1 MTVSKQIEN
10 RIHEHDPGW
19 VFCPTDFLDLGS
31 PHTVGM
37 ALTRMV
43 RGETI
48 RRLARGLYDFP
59 QKHEQLGL
67 LSPSVDMIVEAVAR
81 RDGVRLQPS
90 EATAANILH
99 LSEQV
104 PMRVVYE
111 TDGPAR
117 KIKIGTLTIQ
127 FRNRA
132 PRKMA
137 TAGKMSGLV
146 LAALRGLGK
155 RYVTQEQVAHL
166 RQLLTPEDRKCLLL
180 DLPQAPAWMH
190 PFLRY
195 IAGDEKNND
204 QF

>member
-10 RIHEHDPGW
+10 RVHGHGPGW
-19 VFCPTDFLDLGS
+19 VFSPNDFLDLGS

-37 ALTRMV
+37 VLTRMV
-43 RGETI
+43 RGGQI

-59 QKHEQLGL
+59 RTDPQLGL
-67 LSPSVDMIVEAVAR
+67 LSPSVDMIAETLAR

-90 EATAANILH
+90 EAAAANMLH
-99 LSEQV
+99 LSDQV

-111 TDGPAR
+111 TDGPPR
-117 KIKIGTLTIQ
+117 KITVGTLTIQ
-127 FRNRA
+127 FRRRV

-146 LAALRGLGK
+146 FAALRGLGK
-155 RYVTQEQVAHL
+155 RYVTQEQVSHL
-166 RQLLTPEDRKCLLL
+166 RQLLSPEDRRFLLL

-195 IAGDEKNND
+195 IAKDEV
-204 QF
+204 Q

>member
-1 MTVSKQIEN
+1 MTASKQIEN
-10 RIHEHDPGW
+10 RIYGHGPGW
-19 VFCPTDFLDLGS
+19 VFSPADFLDLGS

-37 ALTRMV
+37 ALIRMV
-43 RGETI
+43 REGQI

-59 QKHEQLGL
+59 GKHEQLGL
-67 LSPSVDMIVEAVAR
+67 LSPSVDMIAEALAR

-90 EATAANILH
+90 EAAAANMLN
-99 LSEQV
+99 LSDQV

-111 TDGPAR
+111 TDGPPR
-117 KIKIGTLTIQ
+117 KIKVGTLTIQ
-127 FRNRA
+127 FRRRS

-146 LAALRGLGK
+146 FGALRGLGK
-155 RYVTQEQVAHL
+155 HYVTQEQISHL
-166 RQLLTPEDRKCLLL
+166 RQLLTPEDRQRLLQ

-195 IAGDEKNND
+195 IAEDKES
-204 QF
+204 

>member
-10 RIHEHDPGW
+10 RVHGHGPGW
-19 VFCPTDFLDLGS
+19 VFSPSDFLDLGS

-37 ALTRMV
+37 VLTRMV
-43 RGETI
+43 RGGQI

-59 QKHEQLGL
+59 RTDPQLGL
-67 LSPSVDMIVEAVAR
+67 LSPSVDMIAETLAR

-90 EATAANILH
+90 EAAAANMLH
-99 LSEQV
+99 LSDQV

-111 TDGPAR
+111 TDGPPR
-117 KIKIGTLTIQ
+117 KITVGALTIQ
-127 FRNRA
+127 FRRRV

-146 LAALRGLGK
+146 FAALRGLGK
-155 RYVTQEQVAHL
+155 RYVTQEQVSHL
-166 RQLLTPEDRKCLLL
+166 RQLLSPEDRRCLLQ

-195 IAGDEKNND
+195 IAKDEV
-204 QF
+204 Q

>member
-10 RIHEHDPGW
+10 RIHEHGPGW
-19 VFCPTDFLDLGS
+19 VFSPADFLDLGS

-37 ALTRMV
+37 VLIRLV
-43 RGETI
+43 RGEII

-59 QKHEQLGL
+59 RKDEHLGI
-67 LSPSVDMIVEAVAR
+67 LSPSVDMVAEALVR
-81 RDGVRLQPS
+81 RDGVRIQPS
-90 EATAANILH
+90 EATAANMLH

-117 KIKIGTLTIQ
+117 KIKVGTLTIQ
-127 FRNRA
+127 FRRRV

-146 LAALRGLGK
+146 FAALRGMGK
-155 RYVTQEQVAHL
+155 RYVTQDQIAHL
-166 RQLLTPEDRKCLLL
+166 RQLLTQEDRKLLLL

-195 IAGDEKNND
+195 IAGNEEK
-204 QF
+204 

>member
-31 PHTVGM
+31 PHSVGM
-37 ALTRMV
+37 VLTRMV

-59 QKHEQLGL
+59 RKHDQLGL
-67 LSPSVDMIVEAVAR
+67 LFPSVDMVVEAVAR

-166 RQLLTPEDRKCLLL
+166 RQLLTPEDRKRLLL

-195 IAGDEKNND
+195 IAGDEEK
-204 QF
+204 

>member
-10 RIHEHDPGW
+10 RVHGHGPGW
-19 VFCPTDFLDLGS
+19 VFSPTDFLDLGS

-37 ALTRMV
+37 VLTRMV
-43 RGETI
+43 RGGQI

-59 QKHEQLGL
+59 RTDPQLGL
-67 LSPSVDMIVEAVAR
+67 LSPSVDMIAETLAR

-90 EATAANILH
+90 EAAAANMLH

-111 TDGPAR
+111 TDGPPR
-117 KIKIGTLTIQ
+117 KITVGTLTIQ
-127 FRNRA
+127 FRRRV

-146 LAALRGLGK
+146 FAALRGLGK
-155 RYVTQEQVAHL
+155 RYVTQEQVSHL
-166 RQLLTPEDRKCLLL
+166 RQLLSPEDRRCLLQ

-195 IAGDEKNND
+195 IAKDEV
-204 QF
+204 Q

>member
-1 MTVSKQIEN
+1 MTISKKIEK
-10 RIHEHDPGW
+10 RIHEHGTGW
-19 VFCPTDFLDLGS
+19 VFSPTDFLDLGS
-31 PHTVGM
+31 PHSVGM
-37 ALTRMV
+37 VLTRMV

-59 QKHEQLGL
+59 RKHEQLGL
-67 LSPSVDMIVEAVAR
+67 LSPSVDMVVEAVAR

-90 EATAANILH
+90 EATAANMLH

-117 KIKIGTLTIQ
+117 KIKVGTLTIQ
-127 FRNRA
+127 FRNRV
-132 PRKMA
+132 PRKMT

-146 LAALRGLGK
+146 FAALRGLGK

-180 DLPQAPAWMH
+180 DLPQAPVWMH

-195 IAGDEKNND
+195 IAGNEDK
-204 QF
+204 

>member
-10 RIHEHDPGW
+10 RVHGHGPGW
-19 VFCPTDFLDLGS
+19 VFSPNDFLDLGS

-37 ALTRMV
+37 VLTRMV
-43 RGETI
+43 RGGQI

-59 QKHEQLGL
+59 RTDPQLGL
-67 LSPSVDMIVEAVAR
+67 LSPSVDMIAETLAR

-90 EATAANILH
+90 EAAAANMLH
-99 LSEQV
+99 LSDQV

-111 TDGPAR
+111 TDGPPR
-117 KIKIGTLTIQ
+117 KITVGTLTIQ
-127 FRNRA
+127 FRRRV

-146 LAALRGLGK
+146 FAALRGLGK
-155 RYVTQEQVAHL
+155 RYVTQEQASHL
-166 RQLLTPEDRKCLLL
+166 RQLLSPEDRRFLLL

-195 IAGDEKNND
+195 IAKDEV
-204 QF
+204 Q

>member
-1 MTVSKQIEN
+1 MTASKQIEN
-10 RIHEHDPGW
+10 RIHEHGPGW
-19 VFCPTDFLDLGS
+19 VFSPADFLDLGS

-37 ALTRMV
+37 ALIRMV
-43 RGETI
+43 REGQI
-48 RRLARGLYDFP
+48 RRLARGIYDFP
-59 QKHEQLGL
+59 RKHEQLGL
-67 LSPSVDMIVEAVAR
+67 LSPSVDMIVEALAR

-90 EATAANILH
+90 EATAANMLH

-117 KIKIGTLTIQ
+117 KIKVGTLTIQ
-127 FRNRA
+127 FRRRA

-146 LAALRGLGK
+146 FAALRGLGK
-155 RYVTQEQVAHL
+155 RYVTQDQIAHL
-166 RQLLTPEDRKCLLL
+166 RQLLTQEDRKLLLL

-195 IAGDEKNND
+195 IAGNEDK
-204 QF
+204 

>member
-10 RIHEHDPGW
+10 RVHGHGPGW
-19 VFCPTDFLDLGS
+19 VFSPNDFLDLGS

-37 ALTRMV
+37 VLTRMV
-43 RGETI
+43 RGGQI

-59 QKHEQLGL
+59 RTDPQLGL
-67 LSPSVDMIVEAVAR
+67 LSPSVDMIAKTLAR

-90 EATAANILH
+90 EAAAANMLH
-99 LSEQV
+99 LSDQV

-111 TDGPAR
+111 TDGPPR
-117 KIKIGTLTIQ
+117 KITVGTLTIQ
-127 FRNRA
+127 FRRRV

-146 LAALRGLGK
+146 FAALRGLGK
-155 RYVTQEQVAHL
+155 RYVTQEQASHL
-166 RQLLTPEDRKCLLL
+166 RQLLSPEDRRFLLL
-180 DLPQAPAWMH
+180 DMPQAPAWMH

-195 IAGDEKNND
+195 IAKDEV
-204 QF
+204 Q

>member
-10 RIHEHDPGW
+10 RVHGHGPGW
-19 VFCPTDFLDLGS
+19 VFSPNDFLDLGS

-37 ALTRMV
+37 VLTRMV
-43 RGETI
+43 RGGQI

-59 QKHEQLGL
+59 RTDPQLGL
-67 LSPSVDMIVEAVAR
+67 LSPSVDMIAETLAR

-90 EATAANILH
+90 EAAAANMLH
-99 LSEQV
+99 LSDQV

-111 TDGPAR
+111 TDGPPR
-117 KIKIGTLTIQ
+117 KITVGTLTIQ
-127 FRNRA
+127 FRRRV

-146 LAALRGLGK
+146 FAALRGLGK
-155 RYVTQEQVAHL
+155 RYVTQEQASHL
-166 RQLLTPEDRKCLLL
+166 RQLLSPEDRRFLLL
-180 DLPQAPAWMH
+180 DMPQAPAWMH

-195 IAGDEKNND
+195 IAKDEV
-204 QF
+204 Q

>member
-10 RIHEHDPGW
+10 RVHGHGPGW
-19 VFCPTDFLDLGS
+19 VFSPNDFLDLGS

-37 ALTRMV
+37 VLTRMV
-43 RGETI
+43 RGGQI

-59 QKHEQLGL
+59 RTDPQLGL
-67 LSPSVDMIVEAVAR
+67 LSPSVDMIAETLAR

-90 EATAANILH
+90 EAAAANILH
-99 LSEQV
+99 LSDQV

-111 TDGPAR
+111 TDGPPR
-117 KIKIGTLTIQ
+117 KITVGTLTIQ
-127 FRNRA
+127 FRRRV

-146 LAALRGLGK
+146 FAALRGLGK
-155 RYVTQEQVAHL
+155 RYVTQEQVSHL
-166 RQLLTPEDRKCLLL
+166 RQLLSPEDRRCLLH

-195 IAGDEKNND
+195 IAKDEV
-204 QF
+204 Q